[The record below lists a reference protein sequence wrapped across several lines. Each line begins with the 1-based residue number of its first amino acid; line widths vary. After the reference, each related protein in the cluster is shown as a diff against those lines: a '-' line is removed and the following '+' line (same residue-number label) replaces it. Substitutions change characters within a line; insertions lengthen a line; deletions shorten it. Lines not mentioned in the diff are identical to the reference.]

1 MSLSELQI
9 RGVKVGVKPKK
20 LSDGHGLML
29 RVSST
34 GAERWALGYRF
45 GGRQRLLGLGEWSA
59 VSLAAGRGEA
69 AKAGALLAR
78 GLDPAT
84 KAPES
89 ASEVAAATFERWA
102 AKVRDTKERGGASL
116 RP

>member
-9 RGVKVGVKPKK
+9 RGAKIGIKPKK
-20 LSDGHGLML
+20 FSDDHRLML

-34 GAERWALGYRF
+34 GAKRWALGYRF
-45 GGRQRLLGLGEWSA
+45 CGRQRLLGLGEWPA
-59 VSLAAGRGEA
+59 VSSAAARGEA
-69 AKAGALLAR
+69 AKARALLAR

-84 KAPES
+84 KAPKS

-102 AKVRDTKERGGASL
+102 AKARDTKERGGASL